1 MDIFFNY
8 TEETLGIPK
17 EISSNI
23 FSTII
28 LFLVIFIIK
37 LAVDKVI
44 EKNVQTSK
52 LKYTLEKTLNYILYG
67 LSFIILIRIWF
78 NGFQGFS
85 TFIGLFTAGLAIA
98 LKDLII
104 NIAAWMFI
112 IWRSPFKIGDRI
124 EIDDH
129 KGDVV
134 DIRIF
139 NFTIMEI
146 GNWVDADQHS
156 GRLLHLP
163 NKFVFDKTL
172 SNYDIGFNFIFQE
185 NKVLITFES
194 DWKKAKNILL
204 NILKIHFKDFY
215 DNTSD
220 QFKINAKKYFIDNSN
235 FKPDVFTTVLDSG
248 VLLTMRYYC
257 NPRDRRKMDMK
268 IWESVLEEFDK
279 NENID
284 LAYPTYRIYKQ

>member
-1 MDIFFNY
+1 MDLLYSY
-8 TEETLGIPK
+8 TENSLGIPK

-23 FSTII
+23 FSTLI
-28 LFLVIFIIK
+28 LFITIFVI
-37 LAVDKVI
+37 KVLIEKII
-44 EKNVQTSK
+44 EKNVKTSK
-52 LKYTLEKTLNYILYG
+52 LKYNLQKTLNYIIYG
-67 LSFIILIRIWF
+67 MSFIILIRIWF
-78 NGFQGFS
+78 NGFQNFS
-85 TFIGLFTAGLAIA
+85 TFIGLFSAGLAIA

-104 NIAAWMFI
+104 NIAAWIFI
-112 IWRSPFKIGDRI
+112 LWRSPFKIGDRI
-124 EIDDH
+124 EIDGH

-146 GNWVDADQHS
+146 GNWVDAEQHS

-172 SNYDIGFNFIFQE
+172 SNYDIGFKFIFQE

-194 DWKKAKNILL
+194 DWKKAKDILK
-204 NILKIHFKDFY
+204 NILKKHFKSFY
-215 DNTSD
+215 ENTSD
-220 QFKINAKKYFIDNSN
+220 EFKINAKKYFIDNSN

-257 NPRDRRKMDMK
+257 NPRDRRNMDMK
-268 IWESVLEEFDK
+268 IWESILNEFSKHQDI
-279 NENID
+279 E

>member
-1 MDIFFNY
+1 MEVFYNY
-8 TEETLGIPK
+8 LETNVGIPT
-17 EISSNI
+17 EISANI
-23 FSTII
+23 FSTIL
-28 LFLVIFIIK
+28 LFVIIFLSK
-37 LAVDKVI
+37 AVIDKVI
-44 EKNVQTSK
+44 EKNVKTIK
-52 LKYTLEKTLNYILYG
+52 LKYNIEKGINYLLYG
-67 LSFIILIRIWF
+67 ISFIVLIRIWF

-85 TFIGLFTAGLAIA
+85 TFLGLFSAGLAIA
-98 LKDLII
+98 LKDLIV
-104 NIAAWMFI
+104 NIAGWIFI
-112 IWRSPFKIGDRI
+112 LWRSPFSIGDRI

-156 GRLLHLP
+156 GRLLHVP
-163 NKFVFDKTL
+163 NKFIFDKTL
-172 SNYDIGFNFIFQE
+172 SNYDIGFSFIFQE

-194 DWKKAKNILL
+194 DWKKAKEILL
-204 NILKIHFKDFY
+204 NILKLHFKEFY
-215 DNTSD
+215 ENTSD
-220 QFKINAKKYFIDNSN
+220 QFKISAKKYFIDNSN

-268 IWESVLEEFDK
+268 IWESILNEFEKHEDI
-279 NENID
+279 E
-284 LAYPTYRIYKQ
+284 LAYPTYRIYKK